1 MAIFSG
7 MVTDIISGVKLRIR
21 HQNPGIQMLIAGV

>member
-7 MVTDIISGVKLRIR
+7 MVTDIISGVKLRIC
-21 HQNPGIQMLIAGV
+21 HQKSGAQMFTAGV